1 MLFFSVFFVSSYLP
15 NIFFIRPQ
23 SAYNVACLVWAKGPE
38 KFKEAPIKGA
48 PKQQQQWW
56 RQPGLLKPMP
66 RRRPTSRTFRAPW
79 SGGATDGII
88 INETNGGGEE
98 KRGGHSTIHVI
109 KAYIFFWRCVVCCI
123 QFDFSL
129 ESISMYIF
137 KWLPKDMQQVCSAW
151 NIIG

>member
-1 MLFFSVFFVSSYLP
+1 MLLLIFLSFFVSAYLP
-15 NIFFIRPQ
+15 NIFSLDHRVPM
-23 SAYNVACLVWAKGPE
+23 YVACLVWAKGPE

-48 PKQQQQWW
+48 PKQQQQWWW

-129 ESISMYIF
+129 ELISMYIF
-137 KWLPKDMQQVCSAW
+137 TCNKFVLHG
-151 NIIG
+151 I